1 LRQKE
6 AGGVSAFLAH
16 LHPPL
21 LPRERIRLTF
31 TFCLGGL
38 AFYFFVLLGVT
49 GILLMFYYRYGDVS
63 PYLSVREISEV
74 IPFGGLV
81 RSLHYWCGQG
91 IVLLV
96 VFHMARVLLTE
107 SYRNTRAWIWV
118 VGMALLALVFMMDF
132 SGYLLRFDTET
143 FWAGFVAFGV
153 IKEIPL
159 VGDGLHRL
167 AAGSATYGEASA
179 ARIFLWHCVVL
190 PLAAL
195 SFMFYHFWKVS
206 RLGYGSRPL

>member
-1 LRQKE
+1 M
-6 AGGVSAFLAH
+6 
-16 LHPPL
+16 
-21 LPRERIRLTF
+21 TY

-38 AFYFFVLLGVT
+38 AFYFFVLLCVT
-49 GILLMFYYRYGDVS
+49 GILLMFYYRYGGVS
-63 PYLSVREISEV
+63 PYLSVREISEF

-81 RSLHYWCGQG
+81 RSLHYWGGQV

-96 VFHMARVLLTE
+96 VFHMVRVVLTG
-107 SYRNTRAWIWV
+107 SYLKRRAWIWV
-118 VGMALLALVFMMDF
+118 VGMALLALVFFMDF

-159 VGDGLHRL
+159 VGESLHL
-167 AAGSATYGEASA
+167 MLAGSSTYGEASA

-206 RLGYGSRPL
+206 RLGYGNRPL